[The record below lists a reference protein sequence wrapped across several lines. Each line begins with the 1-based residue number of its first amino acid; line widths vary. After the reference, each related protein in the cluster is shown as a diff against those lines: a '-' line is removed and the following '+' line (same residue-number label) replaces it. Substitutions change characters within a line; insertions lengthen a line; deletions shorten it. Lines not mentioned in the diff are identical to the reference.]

1 MLLDEKGD
9 YLMSI
14 DESHPIP
21 RWVAILTAEDGAKQ
35 VIVYRDAHDHTFY
48 FKKGGDRCSFTDYA
62 QAEAA
67 AQEYLRRARRYL
79 SPRLI
84 TDKNFSIDEYER
96 QMAEIYR
103 EDADVE

>member
-1 MLLDEKGD
+1 
-9 YLMSI
+9 MSI
-14 DESHPIP
+14 DELHPVP
-21 RWVAILTAEDGAKQ
+21 NWVAILTAEDGAKQ
-35 VIVYRDAHDHTFY
+35 VIVYWDDHDQTFY

-79 SPRLI
+79 SPRSI

-96 QMAEIYR
+96 QMAELYG
-103 EDADVE
+103 EDADVK

>member
-1 MLLDEKGD
+1 
-9 YLMSI
+9 MSI

-21 RWVAILTAEDGAKQ
+21 KWAAILTAQDGAKQ
-35 VIVYRDAHDHTFY
+35 LIIYWDEHDHTFY
-48 FKKGGDRCSFTDYA
+48 FKKGGDRCAFTDFA

-67 AQEYLRRARRYL
+67 AQECLRAARRYV

-96 QMAEIYR
+96 QMAEIYG
-103 EDADVE
+103 EDNDVE